1 MARVFDVVE
10 YPSEMADELVHRFPE
25 TGIADLRFGSQV
37 IVRESQA
44 AVFFRDGRAL
54 DVLGPGRHTIST
66 ANVPLL
72 TNLLGK
78 LFGDR
83 TPFTAEVY
91 FVSMREFA
99 DRKWG
104 TPQPIIVR
112 NTGVGLGIA
121 LLQGFGT
128 YSFQVK
134 DPQQFVTQI
143 VGQLGAYR
151 TSDIETRLRT
161 MLLSRLQ
168 DLLGETTSQKN
179 VLDLI
184 GLTDELGAG
193 VRAKSQDDFL
203 AIGLLLKSF
212 YIGNLKPSDKSA
224 KELRE
229 MGMLD
234 MQTYTQLQAADAMR
248 DAAQNPSG
256 GAGLTAGIGAGMGI
270 GNVLSGSLAGMTQ
283 GQSQTQP
290 TTPSASN
297 VMPDIMTP
305 SEAAGFLKVSEEDVV
320 AAINAGDLK
329 ARKIGSAYR
338 ISKDALQ
345 DYLRGRFYKSV
356 QKKVGTNANLFY
368 STRWLYESTPV
379 SYPQPPRS
387 VQPRHMTMAR
397 MSPHPVLRNH

>member
-25 TGIADLRFGSQV
+25 TGVADLRFGSQV

-44 AVFFRDGRAL
+44 VVFFRDGRAL
-54 DVLGPGRHTIST
+54 DVLGPGRHTITT

-72 TNLLGK
+72 TDLLGK

-128 YSFQVK
+128 YSFQVS

-151 TSDIETRLRT
+151 TSDIENRLRT

-193 VRAKSQDDFL
+193 VRAKAQDDFL

-212 YIGNLKPSDKSA
+212 YIGNLKPSDMSA

-290 TTPSASN
+290 TVPAAAAG
-297 VMPDIMTP
+297 MPDIMTP
-305 SEAAGFLKVSEEDVV
+305 SEAAGFLKVSEEDVL
-320 AAINAGDLK
+320 AAINAGELK

-338 ISKDALQ
+338 VSKESLQ
-345 DYLRGRFYKSV
+345 EYLRG
-356 QKKVGTNANLFY
+356 
-368 STRWLYESTPV
+368 
-379 SYPQPPRS
+379 
-387 VQPRHMTMAR
+387 
-397 MSPHPVLRNH
+397 

>member
-1 MARVFDVVE
+1 MARIFDVVE

-25 TGIADLRFGSQV
+25 QGVADLRFGSQV

-44 AVFFRDGRAL
+44 VVFFRDGRAL
-54 DVLGPGRHTIST
+54 DVLGPGRHTITT

-91 FVSMREFA
+91 YISMREFA

-112 NTGVGLGIA
+112 NPGVGLGVA

-128 YSFQVK
+128 YSFQVS

-143 VGQLGAYR
+143 VGQLGTYR
-151 TSDIETRLRT
+151 TSDIETRLRM
-161 MLLSRLQ
+161 MLLSKLQ
-168 DLLGETTSQKN
+168 DVLGETAAKSN
-179 VLDLI
+179 VLELI
-184 GLTDELGAG
+184 GLTEELSAA
-193 VRAKSQDDFL
+193 VRAKAQDDYL
-203 AIGLLLKSF
+203 AIGLALKSF

-224 KELRE
+224 EELRA

-270 GNVLSGSLAGMTQ
+270 GNVLAGSLQNMQNQTNQ
-283 GQSQTQP
+283 TNQTQP
-290 TTPSASN
+290 TSIQGN
-297 VMPDIMTP
+297 DIMPDVMTP
-305 SEAAGFLKVSEEDVV
+305 AEVANIVKVSEEDIM
-320 AAINAGDLK
+320 AAITAGDLK

-338 ISKDALQ
+338 ISKDALV
-345 DYLRGRFYKSV
+345 DFLKG
-356 QKKVGTNANLFY
+356 
-368 STRWLYESTPV
+368 
-379 SYPQPPRS
+379 
-387 VQPRHMTMAR
+387 
-397 MSPHPVLRNH
+397 